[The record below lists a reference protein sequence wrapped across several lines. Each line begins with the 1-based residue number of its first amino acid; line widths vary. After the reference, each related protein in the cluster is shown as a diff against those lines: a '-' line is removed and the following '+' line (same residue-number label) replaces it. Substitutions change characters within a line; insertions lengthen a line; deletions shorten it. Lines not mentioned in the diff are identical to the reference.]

1 MRKLFGGHEVL
12 KGASLQIDPGQK
24 VGLVGR
30 NGGGKSTILR
40 LVEGVE
46 PLDTG
51 SITLARGARLG
62 HVPQR
67 PKFGAGVTVRDYV
80 EGGLSEATQTSKEL
94 EAAGEAMGTAE
105 GDELERLMKE
115 HDRLTEKLEKLGGW
129 DTGRLVETVLSG
141 IGLVESLWD
150 READTLSGGEKSR
163 TALCR
168 ELVAGHDLLLLDEP
182 TNHLDLEGIEWLEA
196 YLKDLRGAVLIVSHD
211 RRLLNTSV
219 DAILE
224 LEFGELRK
232 YPGNYDR
239 YVALREER
247 FKSELRAW
255 EIQHDQ
261 IRREES
267 FIKKHMG
274 SQRTAEAKGRQK
286 KLRNVDRLVRPH
298 NDVRKPSIAAPPA
311 SRGGEL
317 VLETNELS
325 GGYENNVLFEGVD
338 LRIGRAQRIGIVG
351 RNGTG
356 KSTLLKILA
365 ERMQPLGGKVSFG
378 HKAACAYYDQET
390 SDIRDDGTPYSE
402 IRRDRMQWTD
412 LEIRSHL
419 ALFLFRGD
427 EVERPVSALSG
438 GERARLAL
446 ARLVL
451 SEPSWM
457 AFDEPTNHL
466 DLAGRTALEEMLG
479 TFPGALLCISHD
491 RAFLDG
497 LCTHIFELGEGTVTV
512 FEGNYSQ
519 WRQAKTEAIDA
530 AQEAERQRVAA
541 RKKQEAE
548 KRRKQEAA
556 GKSGKKSGGKGSKSG
571 GQGAQ
576 AGKKQGN
583 KKGHSGSGNKVRN
596 PYRFE
601 KLEKRIMSLEEE
613 LAKLQ
618 ASMTEPEVYADAN
631 KLKDVQIR
639 SSEVERELEDANTE
653 WENWDT

>member
-12 KGASLQIDPGQK
+12 KRASFQIDPGQK

-40 LVEGVE
+40 LIEGVE
-46 PLDTG
+46 PVDTG
-51 SITLARGARLG
+51 SITLARGARMG

-80 EGGLSEATQTSKEL
+80 EGGLSEATQTAKEL

-141 IGLVESLWD
+141 IGLAESLWD

-196 YLKDLRGAVLIVSHD
+196 YLKELRGAVLIVSHD

-239 YVALREER
+239 YVELREER

-255 EIQHDQ
+255 EIQQDQ

-286 KLRNVDRLVRPH
+286 KLRNVERLERPH

-317 VLETNELS
+317 VLETNDLS
-325 GGYENNVLFEGVD
+325 GGYPNNVLFEGVD

-365 ERMQPLGGKVSFG
+365 ERMQPLDGKVAFG
-378 HKAACAYYDQET
+378 HKAVCAYYDQET

-402 IRRDRMQWTD
+402 IRRERMQWTD
-412 LEIRSHL
+412 LEVRSHL

-479 TFPGALLCISHD
+479 SFPGALLCISHD

-519 WRQAKTEAIDA
+519 WRQAKTEALDA
-530 AQEAERQRVAA
+530 AQERERERVAA
-541 RKKQEAE
+541 RKKQEADQ
-548 KRRKQEAA
+548 RRKQEAA
-556 GKSGKKSGGKGSKSG
+556 ANSGKRGGAKGGKKPNKQGSQSNRKKGGSGG
-571 GQGAQ
+571 
-576 AGKKQGN
+576 
-583 KKGHSGSGNKVRN
+583 GNKVRN

-601 KLEKRIMSLEEE
+601 KLEKRIMALEEE
-613 LAKLQ
+613 LSKLQ
-618 ASMTEPEVYADAN
+618 ASMTEPEVYTDAN
-631 KLKDVQIR
+631 KLKDAQIR
-639 SSEVERELEDANTE
+639 SSEVERELEEANTE